1 MHTTMRGNEHSEFI
15 FAMSTGYNED
25 LALDMS
31 NLHIHRQYFFSAF
44 LAMEPSDI
52 LISLARKCGGGFV
65 SEDVQKFIWTYCINN
80 ISDESCY
87 VTYLKVF
94 LKKLIKEV
102 ELTGGVVLDEFYE
115 RYAHYMA
122 SLKEDAS
129 GNQDL
134 WTVKCITFLFHDVP
148 SHTGQMQMVVPLR
161 CSLNMLQGDTGCALW
176 PSSLFLSEFILS
188 FPEVFTRKL
197 CFEVGSGIGLIGICL
212 KHAKASQ
219 VILSDGDSSTL
230 ANLKLNLEMNE
241 IANFDSSLDQSTS
254 TSYLVRCIHLPWE
267 SANESELQQ
276 FNPDIVLGAD
286 VIYDPSCLPHLV
298 RVLSIYLNRRITTN
312 NRLNGTA
319 QACDKEEDCSNG
331 DCSGSNKVN
340 LQVATLKSL
349 LEEMETGPVALIASV
364 IRNIDTF
371 NCFLKLCCQNDLL
384 VKDMTESIRPDNL
397 LPYMKS
403 YNRSDVRLL
412 MLSYMS
418 K

>member
-1 MHTTMRGNEHSEFI
+1 MMR
-15 FAMSTGYNED
+15 
-25 LALDMS
+25 
-31 NLHIHRQYFFSAF
+31 
-44 LAMEPSDI
+44 
-52 LISLARKCGGGFV
+52 
-65 SEDVQKFIWTYCINN
+65 
-80 ISDESCY
+80 
-87 VTYLKVF
+87 LK
-94 LKKLIKEV
+94 
-102 ELTGGVVLDEFYE
+102 
-115 RYAHYMA
+115 
-122 SLKEDAS
+122 
-129 GNQDL
+129 
-134 WTVKCITFLFHDVP
+134 
-148 SHTGQMQMVVPLR
+148 
-161 CSLNMLQGDTGCALW
+161 
-176 PSSLFLSEFILS
+176 FLSWFFL
-188 FPEVFTRKL
+188 L
-197 CFEVGSGIGLIGICL
+197 
-212 KHAKASQ
+212 
-219 VILSDGDSSTL
+219 TL
-230 ANLKLNLEMNE
+230 
-241 IANFDSSLDQSTS
+241 
-254 TSYLVRCIHLPWE
+254 LPCR
-267 SANESELQQ
+267 
-276 FNPDIVLGAD
+276 LGAD

-418 K
+418 KWTSICLLKTLVQVAEWFCAI